1 MPRFSKTRLSNKNPE
16 LIAKKQADKIISRIQ
31 GRDNVIKSIGTSR
44 AYKQGLKNVARY
56 VNQQFNIS
64 LRELSSSQAIHYLEV
79 RSEEVGQKTLDQER
93 QAIQAMMQHVT
104 HQLSKS
110 ERLPVIKSESQQI
123 LKGRAYSSNQV
134 SIIAA
139 AQTEKNSLATKIA
152 YAAGLR
158 AHEIYTLKHI
168 NERSADSRPAN
179 QSKFVGRE
187 GVLYTVQGKGGLVR
201 EVMIPVHL
209 SDKLEMR
216 RLNEPARIIDRGVIH
231 YSQYDIS
238 GGVNWSSSFSSASN
252 RTLYRSSGAHGLR
265 HSYAQERFK
274 ELQKSGIPRNIAL
287 ETVSQELGH
296 FRPEITLVYL
306 R

>member
-1 MPRFSKTRLSNKNPE
+1 MPRFSKTRLAKKNPE
-16 LIAKKQADKIISRIQ
+16 VLARKQAEKIIARIQ

-44 AYKQGLKNVARY
+44 GYKQGLKNVAKY

-64 LRELSSSQAIHYLEV
+64 LRELNYNQAIQYLEV
-79 RSEEVGQKTLDQER
+79 RSEEVGQKTIDQER

-104 HQLSKS
+104 HQLDKS
-110 ERLPVIKSESQQI
+110 ERLPVIKSERQQV
-123 LKGRAYSSNQV
+123 LKGRAYSNKQV

-139 AQTEKNSLATKIA
+139 AQTDKNALATQIA
-152 YAAGLR
+152 YSAGLR
-158 AHEIYTLKHI
+158 AHEIYTLKPAH
-168 NERSADSRPAN
+168 ERVADSRPAN
-179 QSKFVGRE
+179 QSKFFGRE
-187 GVLYTVQGKGGLVR
+187 GVKYTVQGKGGLVR

-209 SDKLEMR
+209 SEKLELR
-216 RLNEPARIIDRGVIH
+216 RLSEPAKIVDRHIIH
-231 YSQYDIS
+231 YCHYNIS

-252 RTLYRSSGAHGLR
+252 RTLYRSTGAHGLR
-265 HSYAQERFK
+265 HSYAQERMK
-274 ELQKSGIPRNIAL
+274 ELQKSGLQRHIAL